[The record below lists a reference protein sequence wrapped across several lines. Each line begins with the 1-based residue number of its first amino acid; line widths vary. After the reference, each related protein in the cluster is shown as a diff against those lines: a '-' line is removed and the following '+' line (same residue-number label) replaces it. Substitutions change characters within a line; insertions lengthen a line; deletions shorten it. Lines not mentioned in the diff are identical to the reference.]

1 MLKKITILEALNNC
15 MTTIKEYIGLVA
27 DKKVDKV
34 EGKCLTTNDL
44 TDQLVENYN
53 TAYNHSQ
60 EPHAPSNAQKNSDIT
75 KAEIEAKLT
84 GNITTHTHNYAASN
98 HNHNGVYT
106 RKYAANIGDGSKTT
120 INVAHNL
127 GSEDVTVAVRE
138 VASKQLVMADVQI
151 VDSNNI
157 QILFASAPA
166 SNSYRVVV
174 IG

>member
-1 MLKKITILEALNNC
+1 MLKKITILEALNKC

-75 KAEIEAKLT
+75 KAEIEANLT
-84 GNITTHTHNYAASN
+84 GQIDTHFHDSSEDLSEYDRRLDVSENKIENINQEITNTIKPTLNAHETKLN
-98 HNHNGVYT
+98 
-106 RKYAANIGDGSKTT
+106 NIEA
-120 INVAHNL
+120 INVEQKNRLQAIEIKNQ
-127 GSEDVTVAVRE
+127 E
-138 VASKQLVMADVQI
+138 
-151 VDSNNI
+151 
-157 QILFASAPA
+157 
-166 SNSYRVVV
+166 
-174 IG
+174 